1 MTARLLLLL
10 ASLILSLPGYAS
22 PVQIN
27 YPILPAKGDPQLN
40 YMLAM
45 LRLACSKAGEECQ
58 LRPGPAMVQGRAIQE
73 LRRPQG
79 LIDVIW
85 TMTSVSREKLLVPVR
100 IPLYKGL
107 IGWRVAL
114 LPPGRQAMLAEV
126 KDAAELAH
134 YSAGQEHD
142 WPDTLILQHARL
154 PVVVTPDYESL
165 FIMLSKQR
173 FDYFPRSVIEILNE
187 QRTHAELKLLI
198 DPYVLLHYPAAF
210 YFFVSPKRPQLARM
224 LERGLERALKDGS
237 FDALFQ
243 QHNGPALKALALDKR
258 RIIHLENP
266 LLPASTPLQRKE
278 LWYRP

>member
-1 MTARLLLLL
+1 
-10 ASLILSLPGYAS
+10 
-22 PVQIN
+22 
-27 YPILPAKGDPQLN
+27 
-40 YMLAM
+40 MLAL
-45 LRLACSKAGEECQ
+45 LRLACEKAGEKCL

-79 LIDVIW
+79 MIDVLW
-85 TMTSVSREKLLVPVR
+85 TMTSVDREKLLVPVR

-114 LPPGRQAMLAEV
+114 LPPGRQEMLAEV
-126 KDAAELAH
+126 KNVNELAH
-134 YSAGQEHD
+134 FTAGQEHD
-142 WPDTLILQHARL
+142 WPDTAILQHAKL

-165 FIMLSKQR
+165 FAMLAKQR

-187 QRTHAELKLLI
+187 QRTHSELRLPV
-198 DPYVLLHYPAAF
+198 DPHLLLHYPTAF

-224 LERGLERALKDGS
+224 LERGLERAIRDGS
-237 FDALFQ
+237 FDTLFQ

-258 RIIHLENP
+258 RIIYLENP
-266 LLPASTPLQRKE
+266 LLPARTPLQRKE